1 MIRKTLIAAILVA
14 LSASATA
21 AVSPDEA
28 AQLGKTLTPVGAE
41 KAANKDGTIPEWTG
55 GLTQIPAGFKA
66 GSGKYVDP
74 YAGEKPR
81 LVITGQNADQHKAQL
96 TAITYAL
103 LKRYPTMR
111 VDVYPTH
118 RPVVY
123 PKKVLANTATN
134 AVQATATDGGLGFE
148 NALPG
153 YPFPIPRTGNEA
165 IWNHMMRYNGQ
176 ATSCKYDSYN
186 IDSSGVA
193 TLSTTGNS
201 LQEWPLFSADNIDK
215 PVNGADAFWY
225 IKQEYTGPARRAGE
239 SLIVW
244 DHVNPLKQGR
254 KAWQYLPGQRRVKLA
269 PDISYDTPNPG
280 VAGALTYDDSFVYNG
295 ALDRYDFKLV
305 GKKEMIVP
313 YNAYK
318 AIYEPGSKANVTTP
332 NHFNPDLL
340 RWELH
345 RVWVVEATLKPG
357 KRHIYHKR
365 TFYLDEDS
373 WITLASDQY
382 DARGQLF
389 RGVFAPTAFAYDVQ
403 AMQITMQIGYDLIA
417 GLYSSQGN
425 CGLYYGVKFREPF
438 PARDWSPDSLAGAGI
453 R

>member
-1 MIRKTLIAAILVA
+1 MIRKTLIAAVLAA
-14 LSASATA
+14 LSASTMA

-28 AQLGKTLTPVGAE
+28 KQLGTTLTPIGAE

-55 GLTQIPAGFKA
+55 EAVKAPAGFKA
-66 GSGKYVDP
+66 GSGTYQDP
-74 YAGEKPR
+74 YAGDKPR
-81 LVITGQNADQHKAQL
+81 LVITGQNADQYKDKL
-96 TAITYAL
+96 TAVTYAL

-123 PKKVLANTATN
+123 PKKIVDNTLKNAT
-134 AVQATATDGGLGFE
+134 TAKSTEGGLGFE

-153 YPFPIPRTGNEA
+153 YPFPIPKTGNEA
-165 IWNHMMRYNGQ
+165 MWNHLMRYNGQ
-176 ATSCKYDSYN
+176 ASVCKYDTYN
-186 IDSSGVA
+186 IDSAGVA

-201 LQEWPLFSADNIDK
+201 YQEWPLVSDSNIDK
-215 PVNGADAFWY
+215 PVKGTDAFWY

-239 SLIVW
+239 QLIVY
-244 DHVNPLKQGR
+244 DHVNPLEQSR

-269 PDISYDTPNPG
+269 PDIAYDTPNPG
-280 VAGALTYDDSFVYNG
+280 VAGSQTYDDAFVFNG
-295 ALDRYDFKLV
+295 AMDRYDFKLV

-318 AIYEPGSKANVTTP
+318 AVFFPGSKEAVTTP

-357 KRHIYHKR
+357 KRHIYQKR

-373 WITLASDQY
+373 WVALASDEY

-389 RGVFAPTAFAYDVQ
+389 RSVLAPTAYAYDVQ
-403 AMQITMQIGYDLIA
+403 ALPISLQIGYDLIG

-425 CGLYYGVKFREPF
+425 CGLHYGIKYRGPY
-438 PARDWSPDSLAGAGI
+438 PSRDWSPDSMAGAGI